1 MEHFF
6 FYTNNNSLHSH
17 FCRNQIACNKLI
29 PNNYEGQNIGT
40 LTNGFVFITHRKLDE
55 SSRTSGI
62 KDSLGTYPIALE
74 FDFRSCSSVPAVL
87 MNKGSESPDCRYTWG
102 SLSEYDRE
110 NDDGAFLIGELPLST
125 LVGIYFN
132 NEEHKER
139 FFRITPDYW
148 APEKLFK
155 LVDESFDD
163 PWSPSPDEDAIIDV
177 LPKEDAFEHII
188 AIAER
193 RNKYRAAIH
202 NFATATRNW
211 IEGKYTVS
219 FDCELMKLFDVPIET
234 IQTAFKASC
243 TDYETTSV
251 ESILPDMF
259 NDKAEDDF
267 SQSVCNKLIDK
278 FQGIS
283 ITEKMIPSDFK
294 KVFDEVIDAMP
305 ESANPTGLRYIL
317 DEILSVGLHRSKL
330 GIKGLSDTIDKKY
343 SELAFLKGL
352 IYVVLNPQDYTI
364 LLQSLIDSK
373 ADCATAR
380 YACTFMGYLCG
391 LRGYPGKDYFKD
403 NMTLWNYVEWKAA
416 KLVPSDYLYAL
427 NRPETDYENKA
438 LCGIPVKCERRITFD
453 EPCGIPV
460 KSERNITFEEL
471 YKLFSSNDDTAEE
484 IMEHVVNVIE
494 KINEPKFGIDK
505 YKLSDISKMRK
516 YLNSI
521 KENLSTEDYIKTVE
535 ERLKHIKSGLNK
547 EAIKKD
553 WINCKKR
560 FAKVDLKKHDEL
572 VKVYQQIKTR
582 VR

>member
-1 MEHFF
+1 
-6 FYTNNNSLHSH
+6 
-17 FCRNQIACNKLI
+17 
-29 PNNYEGQNIGT
+29 
-40 LTNGFVFITHRKLDE
+40 
-55 SSRTSGI
+55 
-62 KDSLGTYPIALE
+62 
-74 FDFRSCSSVPAVL
+74 

-243 TDYETTSV
+243 SDYETSSV
-251 ESILPDMF
+251 ESSLPDMF
-259 NDKAEDDF
+259 NDKAADDF

-283 ITEKMIPSDFK
+283 IRKMIPSICK
-294 KVFDEVIDAMP
+294 KVFDEVIDAMRK
-305 ESANPTGLRYIL
+305 ALPTGLRYIL
-317 DEILSVGLHRSKL
+317 VRFCQLVSSLKTGNQVLVRHQ
-330 GIKGLSDTIDKKY
+330 DKKY
-343 SELAFLKGL
+343 SELAF
-352 IYVVLNPQDYTI
+352 
-364 LLQSLIDSK
+364 
-373 ADCATAR
+373 
-380 YACTFMGYLCG
+380 
-391 LRGYPGKDYFKD
+391 
-403 NMTLWNYVEWKAA
+403 
-416 KLVPSDYLYAL
+416 
-427 NRPETDYENKA
+427 
-438 LCGIPVKCERRITFD
+438 
-453 EPCGIPV
+453 
-460 KSERNITFEEL
+460 
-471 YKLFSSNDDTAEE
+471 
-484 IMEHVVNVIE
+484 
-494 KINEPKFGIDK
+494 
-505 YKLSDISKMRK
+505 
-516 YLNSI
+516 
-521 KENLSTEDYIKTVE
+521 
-535 ERLKHIKSGLNK
+535 
-547 EAIKKD
+547 
-553 WINCKKR
+553 
-560 FAKVDLKKHDEL
+560 
-572 VKVYQQIKTR
+572 
-582 VR
+582 